1 MEARSSRS
9 EQDTFQLGQKIGQGL
24 QPPQLIL
31 LYGELGSGKTAL
43 ARGLADGLGVTDPGM
58 VRSPSY
64 TLVNE
69 YPGRNTTIYHLDF
82 YRLDSL
88 QDLYSIGLEEIL
100 ASHSIVIIEWAEKL
114 LLEVE
119 NFISIRIQVDLE
131 TGTRHFEVGGSAGP

>member
-1 MEARSSRS
+1 MATRSSRS

-43 ARGLADGLGVTDPGM
+43 TRGLAEGLGVTDPDM

-82 YRLDSL
+82 YRLDGL
-88 QDLYSIGLEEIL
+88 RDLYSIGLEEIL
-100 ASHSIVIIEWAEKL
+100 ASHAIVIIEWAEKL

-119 NFISIRIQVDLE
+119 NFISIHIQVDLE
-131 TGTRHFEVGGSAGP
+131 TGTRRFEIGGSAGP